1 MTRLGYHKCA
11 SVKVFVYLIH
21 TNMLGIN
28 ARKFKIMTL
37 FVVIMYVIIKL
48 RYIVSPCLP
57 QVVDRAPTHKNAIGV
72 QRRIL
77 LF

>member
-1 MTRLGYHKCA
+1 MTRLGHHICA

-28 ARKFKIMTL
+28 ASKFKIMTL
-37 FVVIMYVIIKL
+37 FVVIMYVNIKL
-48 RYIVSPCLP
+48 RSIVSPCLP
-57 QVVDRAPTHKNAIGV
+57 QVVVRAPTHKNAVGV
-72 QRRIL
+72 QRGIL